1 MGGGGETSHTI
12 MVFDI
17 LIRMNTNRAEYI
29 ECPILP
35 VVEQFPHG
43 ISGGGGEETSH
54 TIHRVV
60 FVLGPPWRQYLAR
73 AQAPPKNII
82 FTNEIPHGTH

>member
-29 ECPILP
+29 ECPIAP
-35 VVEQFPHG
+35 VVEQ
-43 ISGGGGEETSH
+43 T
-54 TIHRVV
+54 
-60 FVLGPPWRQYLAR
+60 
-73 AQAPPKNII
+73 
-82 FTNEIPHGTH
+82 PHGTH